1 LNHTLSLLTVSRKLQ
16 KPHTAA
22 ARMTS
27 KAKSDKIDYIKG
39 AEAESKILEYLIQQ
53 NRPYNAADISA
64 NLRVIKK
71 ADVLKCLT
79 YLHESQKIDMK
90 LFGKQAVYCCK
101 QSTQSVVSPE
111 VLQEMQTEQEELKNK
126 TTELKENITKMRNEL
141 GELEKLPPTS
151 EIPIVQSELK
161 KTWMELQSRL
171 AALGTDDQED
181 REKEKVDLKT
191 PEEIS
196 KLDLLIEK
204 YRTLW
209 LGHRKICKQAIR
221 VIQDVM
227 KDEDARSNFLEQIGL
242 EDDSAELSSLEQEQ
256 IQSSSTAGMRSQPRR
271 TSHTPVGIKR
281 SFSGTIKV

>member
-1 LNHTLSLLTVSRKLQ
+1 MFL
-16 KPHTAA
+16 A
-22 ARMTS
+22 
-27 KAKSDKIDYIKG
+27 KADKIDYIKG
-39 AEAESKILEYLIQQ
+39 AEAESKVDRILSCHRYSSISFSKIGE
-53 NRPYNAADISA
+53 PHNAADVSDQISA

-79 YLHESQKIDMK
+79 YLHESRKIDMK

-101 QSTQSVVSPE
+101 QVNFFFESTQSAVSPE
-111 VLQEMQTEQEELKNK
+111 VLQEMQTEQEELKNQTK
-126 TTELKENITKMRNEL
+126 ELKENNTKMRSEL

-151 EIPIVQSELK
+151 EIPIVQSQLK
-161 KTWMELQSRL
+161 KKWMELQSRL
-171 AALGTDDQED
+171 AALETDDPED

-196 KLDLLIEK
+196 KLDLMIEK

-209 LGHRKICKQAIR
+209 LDHRKICKQAIR
-221 VIQDVM
+221 AIQDIM

-242 EDDSAELSSLEQEQ
+242 EDDSAELCSLEQEQ
-256 IQSSSTAGMRSQPRR
+256 IQSSSTAGMKLQPRH

-281 SFSGTIKV
+281 RLSGTIKV